1 MAELALNNNH
11 SITQFIHSILNIY
24 RLKMQRPNTAMPKSA
39 SSNSVKKEFALE
51 VDDDQ
56 MSQPEMPNL
65 YQYDLDELF
74 QPVELPTTA

>member
-1 MAELALNNNH
+1 
-11 SITQFIHSILNIY
+11 
-24 RLKMQRPNTAMPKSA
+24 
-39 SSNSVKKEFALE
+39 VKKEFALE